1 MHAKG
6 FPRMDALVE
15 QQIWRRRNEKLIPRR
30 SVMLISVNIQNKSL
44 KGVSGLQE
52 WQLELPYII
61 AHTVCTKMISCV

>member
-44 KGVSGLQE
+44 KGVSRLQE
-52 WQLELPYII
+52 WQLPYIMT
-61 AHTVCTKMISCV
+61 HTVCTKMISCV